1 MQALKRKWHGWA
13 KWVSRSCTHFLLHV
27 VIAKHITTSLE
38 KIQAVHICY
47 FTSSMGQ
54 KSGHGFSGFSG
65 QGFIRLQSRC
75 HLDWGSIRD
84 LGGLMLSSLVLAE
97 FFPHDCLA
105 EIPFFLL
112 AIDWGP
118 DGSDSK
124 DSTSKA
130 EDLGSIPGLGRS
142 PGEENPLQKFC
153 LGNPIDRGDW
163 WATVHGVTEL
173 VTTEWLSLHFT
184 LQAYS
189 SLLHCSLSRPA
200 HVAGYFFKACRRGTS
215 LVVQWLKLCTP
226 SARGPGLIPCQG
238 TRSHRLWLRVCKPQL
253 MTLHS

>member
-1 MQALKRKWHGWA
+1 MGQVGFSLLHTFSIACSYCKTYYNKFRKN
-13 KWVSRSCTHFLLHV
+13 SSCTHLLF
-27 VIAKHITTSLE
+27 HI
-38 KIQAVHICY
+38 
-47 FTSSMGQ
+47 F
-54 KSGHGFSGFSG
+54 HGSEVWTWVQWVLGSGFHQATIKVSSG
-65 QGFIRLQSRC
+65 LGFHPR
-75 HLDWGSIRD
+75 

-226 SARGPGLIPCQG
+226 SARGPGLIPCHG

>member
-1 MQALKRKWHGWA
+1 MHWLFYCDAAENAGSQEKMTRMGQVGFSLLHTFSIACSYCKTYYNKFRKN
-13 KWVSRSCTHFLLHV
+13 SSCTHLLF
-27 VIAKHITTSLE
+27 HI
-38 KIQAVHICY
+38 
-47 FTSSMGQ
+47 F
-54 KSGHGFSGFSG
+54 HGSEVWTWVQWVLGSGFHQATIKVSSG
-65 QGFIRLQSRC
+65 LGFHPR
-75 HLDWGSIRD
+75 

-163 WATVHGVTEL
+163 WATVHGVTKS
-173 VTTEWLSLHFT
+173 WSQLSGFHFT
-184 LQAYS
+184 
-189 SLLHCSLSRPA
+189 SLSRPTVPCYIA
-200 HVAGYFFKACRRGTS
+200 PSLGRPMWQVTSSKPAGE
-215 LVVQWLKLCTP
+215 
-226 SARGPGLIPCQG
+226 GLPWWSSG
-238 TRSHRLWLRVCKPQL
+238 
-253 MTLHS
+253 